1 MKRNTTKAWQEYEAG
16 KEYKRSIG
24 LYERVRK
31 NECFYRGEQW
41 RGSEG
46 LDLPKPV
53 FNVIKRITDFLV
65 CSVATGNY
73 SLTYTDENIP
83 FYVTKKDEEIVK
95 KSLAVM
101 TENARYRWQR
111 CRMDSLIY
119 DLLLNAAVMGDGV
132 AYCYWDGEASG
143 DKSYTGDIGVTSI
156 DNTNLFV
163 ADVNKADIQSQ
174 EYVMLSGRDS
184 VLKLRR
190 EALLNGVSEKEAERI
205 IADGESAEL
214 YGEDELEDG
223 FGKATYLIKF
233 WREDSFVVY
242 EKSTKECVIKRVKT
256 KCKKYPVAFFSWT
269 PTKNSIHGTSAVGSM
284 IPNQIFIN
292 KAYAMVMKHMTDT
305 AFSKVVYDKS
315 RIPEWSNAVG
325 EAIGVLGATNVSD
338 AVSVIGTGKM
348 QDGYLELIKD
358 AISTTKELMGAT
370 ETALGN
376 VAPTNTSAILALK
389 ESSKI
394 TLEKVA
400 ADLAKCIEDIA
411 EIWADMMCAY
421 YSSERLIPYSKDGE
435 TVSSK
440 IDFEALKNALIHAK
454 VEIGEATA
462 YSASTAL
469 TVLDKLLDGGHITA
483 DEYIKELPE
492 GFIIN
497 RDILEKRGVNTNAS
511 GSDNE

>member
-1 MKRNTTKAWQEYEAG
+1 MKRNITKAWQEYEAG
-16 KEYKRSIG
+16 KDYKQRIG

-31 NECFYRGEQW
+31 NECFYRGDQW

-46 LDLPKPV
+46 VDLPKPV

-83 FYVTKKDEEIVK
+83 FYISKNEEEIVK
-95 KSLAVM
+95 KGLEIM
-101 TENARYRWQR
+101 TESARYRWQR

-119 DLLLNAAVMGDGV
+119 DVLLNAAITGDGII
-132 AYCYWDGEASG
+132 YCYWDDEASG
-143 DKSYTGDIGVTSI
+143 DKSYTGDIGVANI

-190 EALLNGVSEKEAERI
+190 EALANGASSKDAEKI
-205 IADGESAEL
+205 SADDESAEL
-214 YGEDELEDG
+214 YGENELNDE

-233 WREDSFVVY
+233 YREDGFVVY
-242 EKSTKECVIKRVKT
+242 EKATKEYVIKKVKT
-256 KCKKYPVAFFSWT
+256 RCKKYPIAFFNWT
-269 PTKNSIHGTSAVGSM
+269 PTKNSIHGTSAVNGM

-338 AVSVIGTGKM
+338 AVSVVGTGKM
-348 QDGYLELIKD
+348 QDGYLELIKN
-358 AISTTKELMGAT
+358 AVSTTKELMGAT

-394 TLEKVA
+394 TLEKIV
-400 ADLAKCIEDIA
+400 ADLIKCIEDVA

-421 YSSERLIPYSKDGE
+421 YTNERLIPYKKDGI

-440 IDFEALKNALIHAK
+440 INFDILKNALIHAK

-469 TVLDKLLDGGHITA
+469 TILDKLLDGGHITA
-483 DEYIKELPE
+483 DEYVRELPE
-492 GFIIN
+492 GFIVN
-497 RDILEKRGVNTNAS
+497 RDMIKKEGDDTNV
-511 GSDNE
+511 G

>member
-1 MKRNTTKAWQEYEAG
+1 MKKDITKAWQEYEAG
-16 KEYKRSIG
+16 KDYKQRIG

-31 NECFYRGEQW
+31 NECFYRGDQW

-46 LDLPKPV
+46 VDLPKPV

-83 FYVTKKDEEIVK
+83 FYISKKEEETVK
-95 KSLAVM
+95 KGLEIM

-111 CRMDSLIY
+111 CRMDALIY
-119 DLLLNAAVMGDGV
+119 DLLLNAAITGDGI

-143 DKSYTGDIGVTSI
+143 DNSYTGDIGVTNI

-190 EALLNGVSEKEAERI
+190 EALLNGASIKDTEKI
-205 IADGESAEL
+205 TADDESAEL
-214 YGEDELEDG
+214 YGDSELDDE

-233 WREDSFVVY
+233 YREDGFVVY
-242 EKSTKECVIKRVKT
+242 EKATKNCIIKRVKT
-256 KCKKYPVAFFSWT
+256 KCQKYPIAFFNWT
-269 PTKNSIHGTSAVGSM
+269 PTKNSIHGTSAVSGM

-315 RIPEWSNAVG
+315 RIPEWSNTVG
-325 EAIGVLGATNVSD
+325 EAIGVLGATNVQD
-338 AVSVIGTGKM
+338 AVSVVGTGKM
-348 QDGYLELIKD
+348 QDGYLELIKN
-358 AISTTKELMGAT
+358 AVSTTKELMGAT

-394 TLEKVA
+394 TLEKIV
-400 ADLAKCIEDIA
+400 ADLTKCIEDIA

-421 YSSERLIPYSKDGE
+421 YTNERLIPYKKDGV

-440 IDFEALKNALIHAK
+440 IDFDTLKKALIHAK
-454 VEIGEATA
+454 VEVGEATA
-462 YSASTAL
+462 YSASTSL
-469 TVLDKLLDGGHITA
+469 TILDKLLDGGHITA
-483 DEYIKELPE
+483 DEYVRELPE
-492 GFIIN
+492 GFIVN
-497 RDILEKRGVNTNAS
+497 RDMIKKEGDNSNA
-511 GSDNE
+511 DR